1 MSQLGIKQSNFILF
15 SFVVCNAPYSNIDA
29 LNHVIWDQNKH
40 SLEIALLNS
49 SDSTQDIP
57 IICYIIYGFGVE
69 NYNILIIYY
78 KNE

>member
-1 MSQLGIKQSNFILF
+1 MSQLVIKQSNFILF
-15 SFVVCNAPYSNIDA
+15 SFVVCNDTDSNLDDQ
-29 LNHVIWDQNKH
+29 NHGIWDQNKH
-40 SLEIALLNS
+40 SFEIILLNS

-57 IICYIIYGFGVE
+57 IICYIIYGFSVE

>member
-15 SFVVCNAPYSNIDA
+15 SFVDCNALDSNLDDR
-29 LNHVIWDQNKH
+29 NHGIWDQNKH
-40 SLEIALLNS
+40 SLEIILLNS
-49 SDSTQDIP
+49 SDSTQDIS
-57 IICYIIYGFGVE
+57 IICYIIYGFSVE